1 MKARF
6 LCALLL
12 VALIPFGATAKDAN
26 LSLAEIYVSAADGVV
41 FVLGLDKAKQKAGH
55 GAGII
60 MTSAGDIVTN
70 VYVVLDYDTG
80 KPYHWLTVFLKPE
93 EITGDAENDFS
104 LGFQVDVVA
113 IDQKQDLALLRMKRA
128 PAGLVVVPV
137 GDSEK
142 VPVGTNVAAI
152 GHPGGAGLW
161 TLTAGTISNKRRN
174 GDVDIFQT
182 DAALNPGNSGGPL
195 LDAQA
200 NVIGINTY
208 IVRQNQDGMS
218 LEGLNYAIRFGQV
231 AKWLEGQN
239 VQLVRAGSAKAVK
252 AAKAEPQAVAVE
264 EPKVQ
269 VEAPAK
275 VQAEVAAVQPVD
287 PPKAEPKVIADESA
301 KVEAAG
307 PKVAAAEPKVAAA
320 GPQKVQPKSSPAVKP
335 KEGAVE
341 AGKQPAAPKSAAKKA
356 PRPFPGPKGERMF
369 GYPDPDMDPDEIVKK
384 LRSTVEEHAED
395 AFQDLHI
402 RFPSQPKN

>member
-1 MKARF
+1 MCFAACR
-6 LCALLL
+6 
-12 VALIPFGATAKDAN
+12 LIPFGATAKDAN
-26 LSLAEIYVSAADGVV
+26 LLWPRFTFQPRMGL
-41 FVLGLDKAKQKAGH
+41 FRLGLIRQKKAGH

-70 VYVVLDYDTG
+70 AHVVLDYDTG

-182 DAALNPGNSGGPL
+182 DAP
-195 LDAQA
+195 
-200 NVIGINTY
+200 
-208 IVRQNQDGMS
+208 
-218 LEGLNYAIRFGQV
+218 
-231 AKWLEGQN
+231 
-239 VQLVRAGSAKAVK
+239 
-252 AAKAEPQAVAVE
+252 
-264 EPKVQ
+264 
-269 VEAPAK
+269 
-275 VQAEVAAVQPVD
+275 
-287 PPKAEPKVIADESA
+287 
-301 KVEAAG
+301 
-307 PKVAAAEPKVAAA
+307 
-320 GPQKVQPKSSPAVKP
+320 
-335 KEGAVE
+335 
-341 AGKQPAAPKSAAKKA
+341 
-356 PRPFPGPKGERMF
+356 
-369 GYPDPDMDPDEIVKK
+369 
-384 LRSTVEEHAED
+384 
-395 AFQDLHI
+395 
-402 RFPSQPKN
+402 